1 MVSLVPVHRGVR
13 LHERAGNA
21 DGLQKTEVRISREQD
36 AERLQALED
45 ERAGFKKM
53 LEESTSR
60 EAQLRVKEA
69 DAATLL
75 QNEQNK
81 WQDLSDQ
88 LSALTQSLDL
98 VPLYRHLK
106 TRKPHSGTALS
117 FPPPFCLDPDGKK
130 PCCLSCPEAITGD
143 ALNSLRKLVE
153 PRARFRHVS
162 DGAGSNVDRKKE

>member
-88 LSALTQSLDL
+88 LSALTQSLG
-98 VPLYRHLK
+98 
-106 TRKPHSGTALS
+106 SGSTVS
-117 FPPPFCLDPDGKK
+117 PSKNQ
-130 PCCLSCPEAITGD
+130 EA
-143 ALNSLRKLVE
+143 
-153 PRARFRHVS
+153 P
-162 DGAGSNVDRKKE
+162 

>member
-1 MVSLVPVHRGVR
+1 MNEQETPTVSKRPRCVS
-13 LHERAGNA
+13 AGNKMQS
-21 DGLQKTEVRISREQD
+21 GSRHWRMK
-36 AERLQALED
+36 ERD
-45 ERAGFKKM
+45 SKKC
-53 LEESTSR
+53 LKSPPQGKQV
-60 EAQLRVKEA
+60 ARVKEA

-75 QNEQNK
+75 QSEQNK

-153 PRARFRHVS
+153 PRARLRHVS
-162 DGAGSNVDRKKE
+162 DGAGSNVDRKNE